1 MEGFMKNALNEVGEK
16 KLILEAIEEIGLE
29 SGLKFDELTGELF
42 QDEELFLH
50 SKKVAYYSLCLFNS
64 LQTVYGLN
72 DSDRKYLFLS
82 ALLHDVG
89 KLQIPREVLY
99 KPVEVTEEEYEL
111 LKKHAVFS
119 SEVLSKNDYFT
130 RIVPN
135 VLHHHEHYDGSGY
148 PHGLASNNIPLF
160 SRIISVADAFDA
172 MTSPRCY
179 RKPRS
184 PDCAIGEILENSG
197 TQFDPNIA
205 EFFINIY
212 KMKRMSIGWVF

>member
-1 MEGFMKNALNEVGEK
+1 MKNTHNEVEEK
-16 KLILEAIEEIGLE
+16 KLILELIADISRE
-29 SGLKFDELTGELF
+29 SGLNFEELTKELF
-42 QDEELFLH
+42 QDEELFHH

-64 LQTVYGLN
+64 LQRVYGLN

-111 LKKHAVFS
+111 LKKHALFS
-119 SEVLSKNDYFT
+119 SEVLSKNGYFS
-130 RIVPN
+130 RIIPN

-148 PHGLASNNIPLF
+148 PHGLSSNNIPLF
-160 SRIISVADAFDA
+160 ARIISVADAFDA

-179 RKPRS
+179 RKSFS

-212 KMKRMSIGWVF
+212 KMKQMSVGWIF

>member
-1 MEGFMKNALNEVGEK
+1 MKKGFDETQEK
-16 KLILEAIEEIGLE
+16 KLVLAVIEDIAAE
-29 SGLKFDELTGELF
+29 SGLNFDERTRELF
-42 QDEELFLH
+42 QDKELFEH
-50 SKKVAYYSLCLFNS
+50 SKKVAYYSLCLFNG
-64 LQTVYGLN
+64 LQAVYGLS

-119 SEVLSKNDYFT
+119 SEVLSRNDYFC
-130 RIVPN
+130 RIVPY
-135 VLHHHEHYDGSGY
+135 VLHHHEHYDGTGY

-160 SRIISVADAFDA
+160 SRIISVADAFNA
-172 MTSPRCY
+172 MTSHRCY
-179 RKPRS
+179 RKSRS

-212 KMKRMSIGWVF
+212 KMKGLQIGWIF